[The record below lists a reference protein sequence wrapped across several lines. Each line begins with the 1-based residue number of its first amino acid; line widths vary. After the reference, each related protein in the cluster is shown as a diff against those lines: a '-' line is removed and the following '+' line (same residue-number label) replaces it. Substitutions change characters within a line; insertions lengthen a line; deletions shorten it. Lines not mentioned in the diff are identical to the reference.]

1 MAALRVGRKSL
12 EGQYRER
19 TKALLELAA
28 DLPARPTPDQIH
40 DLRVTA
46 RRLQM
51 MRRLLPREAR
61 GSQSFKSY
69 GLALKSVLRATSQ
82 LRDLDTLM
90 DTLGSHKANLPGDLL
105 VALENQRSD
114 AAARARAATDVL
126 AEAPAP
132 DFDSYRLRGKRLTK
146 RLKRRVRKSRDSAS
160 ELMVQVLRD
169 ESKVKELHAL
179 RKEVKKMR
187 YLLELAD
194 GSPSQLPSLTK
205 WQESLGAIHDLDVAI
220 VYVER
225 GLAESKGRAILEL
238 KRARNSK
245 YLKLVRE
252 YRTDLMGAFGESKAS
267 PADLRPAPGL
277 NLV

>member
-1 MAALRVGRKSL
+1 MGALRVGRKSL

>member
-1 MAALRVGRKSL
+1 VAALRVGRKSL
-12 EGQYRER
+12 EGQYREK
-19 TKALLELAA
+19 TKALLGLAA
-28 DLPARPTPDQIH
+28 DLPSRPTPDQIH

-51 MRRLLPREAR
+51 MRRLLPREVR
-61 GSQSFKSY
+61 GSQSFKSN

-90 DTLGSHKANLPGDLL
+90 DTLESYKANLPEDFL

-114 AAARARAATDVL
+114 AAARAGAATDVL
-126 AEAPAP
+126 GEAPAP
-132 DFDSYRLRGKRLTK
+132 DLDSCKLGGKRLTK
-146 RLKRRVRKSRDSAS
+146 RLRRRVRKSRDTAS

-194 GSPSQLPSLTK
+194 GSPSQLPILTK

-220 VYVER
+220 AYVER
-225 GLAESKGRAILEL
+225 GLAESSGRAILEL

-245 YLKLVRE
+245 YLKLVHE
-252 YRTDLMGAFGESKAS
+252 YRTDLMGAFGETKAS
-267 PADLRPAPGL
+267 PANLRPAPGL
-277 NLV
+277 DLV